1 MAYKGNTSLAIPGA
15 DLDIRKMP
23 AHWLLARMGKT
34 VLRPGGLQLT
44 RQLLEVLNIRSSDD
58 VAEFAPG
65 LGHTAKLILDYEPNS
80 YVGIER
86 DLAAKIWTHRHLP
99 PRSNI
104 SLVLGGAE
112 NTGLATGSRT
122 VVVGEAMMS
131 MNTHAKKQQIIGEAF
146 RLLVP
151 GGRFGMHELCLAS
164 DDLTDDHRQQIES
177 DLSHALNVGARPLS
191 KTEWLGLL
199 TSAGFEIKHYVTAPM
214 DLLRPARVIEDE
226 GWIGS
231 LRIGKNVLLNS
242 PARKRIAA
250 IAHTLKHHR
259 TALSAV
265 CIVAEK
271 RGVKS
276 ERDASMVGF
285 LTHFGIRW

>member
-1 MAYKGNTSLAIPGA
+1 MVYKVNTSLAIPGA

-80 YVGIER
+80 YIGIER
-86 DLAAKIWTHRHLP
+86 DLAAKLWTHRHLP
-99 PRSNI
+99 PRSNT
-104 SLVLGGAE
+104 SLVLGSAE

-122 VVVGEAMMS
+122 VIVGEAMMS
-131 MNTHAKKQQIIGEAF
+131 MNPHAKKQQIIEEAF
-146 RLLVP
+146 RLLEP

-164 DDLTDDHRQQIES
+164 DDLTNDHRQQIES

-191 KTEWLGLL
+191 KTEWLGFL

-231 LRIGKNVLLNS
+231 LRIGKNLLLNS

-271 RGVKS
+271 RGGKS
-276 ERDASMVGF
+276 ERDASMVGL
-285 LTHFGIRW
+285 LTHSGIRW